1 MQKWCG
7 LSYYYWFEAAARKN
21 MRTHFCFDSWTSGR
35 NFPWFPH
42 WLPLAAVTTFM
53 VLSGCGAKTPA
64 GDTSPA
70 PQAMPVQVQVVE
82 SRKLTDTTEYLAI
95 LKSRHSATINP
106 QVEGQIT
113 KIFVKSGDRVAA
125 GAPLLQID
133 PLKQQATVNSQ
144 EAARVAQEANVR
156 LAKVSLDRAVKLQ
169 AAGVISKAD
178 YDNAQTNYDTAV
190 AQLKSLEHQVQQQ
203 QVELH
208 YYQVSAPM
216 DGIVGDIPVRVG
228 DRVAVTTLL
237 TTVDEPGALEAY
249 IYVPANKAKDLRLG
263 LPVKLL
269 DETGAT
275 LAQTQITF
283 VSPQVDTDTQT
294 VLAKAAVGNSNTRLR
309 ISQQVRAQIAWGTHN
324 GPVVP
329 VLAVQ
334 RISGEYFLFV
344 AIKDAKATVA
354 RQKAVKLGEIVG
366 NDYAVL
372 EGVQPGDHLIVSGTQ
387 FLQDGAP
394 VIEQLKEPRQASDGG
409 AKAGSKSK

>member
-1 MQKWCG
+1 
-7 LSYYYWFEAAARKN
+7 
-21 MRTHFCFDSWTSGR
+21 MRTHSCSDSQNLFG
-35 NFPWFPH
+35 FP
-42 WLPLAAVTTFM
+42 PLLGFTLLLAS
-53 VLSGCGAKTPA
+53 LSACVGLIGCGGRAPA
-64 GDTSPA
+64 GDTAA

-82 SRKLTDTTEYLAI
+82 SRKLTDSTEYLAI

-113 KIFVKSGDRVAA
+113 KIFVKSGDRVTA
-125 GAPLLQID
+125 GTPLLQID
-133 PLKQQATVNSQ
+133 PLKQEATLNSQ

-156 LAKVSLDRAVKLQ
+156 LAKVNLDRAAQLQ
-169 AAGVISKAD
+169 AAGVISRAD
-178 YDNAQTNYDTAV
+178 FDNAQTNYDTAV
-190 AQLKSLEHQVQQQ
+190 AQLKSLEHQVKQQ

-216 DGIVGDIPVRVG
+216 SGIIGDIPVRIG

-263 LPVKLL
+263 LPAKLV
-269 DETGAT
+269 DDSGAV

-283 VSPQVDTDTQT
+283 ISPQVDTETQT
-294 VLAKAAVGNSNTRLR
+294 VLAKAAVGNSNIKLR

-334 RISGEYFLFV
+334 RISGEFFLFV
-344 AIKDAKATVA
+344 AVKDGKGIVA
-354 RQKAVKLGEIVG
+354 RQRAVKLGEVVG

-372 EGVQPGDHLIVSGTQ
+372 EGVQPGDHIIVSGTQ

-394 VIEQLKEPRQASDGG
+394 VIEQFKETG
-409 AKAGSKSK
+409 KVAGSATSPGGESK